1 MKKESRIERG
11 KMADAGQNAEGA
23 APFTSRDAAGLH
35 ASRIARDTGMPRKAG
50 SFAAV
55 LAGCGGVA

>member
-1 MKKESRIERG
+1 
-11 KMADAGQNAEGA
+11 MADAGQNAEGA